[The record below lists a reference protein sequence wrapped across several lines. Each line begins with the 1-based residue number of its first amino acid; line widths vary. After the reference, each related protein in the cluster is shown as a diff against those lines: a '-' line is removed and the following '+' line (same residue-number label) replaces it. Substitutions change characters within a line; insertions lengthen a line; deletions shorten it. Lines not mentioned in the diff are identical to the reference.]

1 VCNQSTDEL
10 SSSFQKYLS
19 LMIVGLF
26 GHSRSVFQSED
37 GLFLLED
44 ERKVAR
50 LTSVES
56 HLCDSSC
63 QATIHHQN
71 FMYASACRPAR
82 ESVKSSFD
90 CFIVLLLSL
99 GAALSYFRFVFA
111 IHHNYIDAGNNGC
124 EG

>member
-26 GHSRSVFQSED
+26 GHSRSFFQSED

-56 HLCDSSC
+56 HHCDSSG
-63 QATIHHQN
+63 QA
-71 FMYASACRPAR
+71 ACNRNDT
-82 ESVKSSFD
+82 SSP
-90 CFIVLLLSL
+90 
-99 GAALSYFRFVFA
+99 
-111 IHHNYIDAGNNGC
+111 
-124 EG
+124 